1 MTRADVRW
9 ATAAVAGALLA
20 VWPLGFGFPM
30 AHDIAIADWWH
41 DYTAYATSI
50 ALHARAFAAPHWM
63 AGPHLGSNL
72 AGQIEGGPFYPP
84 GWVLFPVLGPFF
96 GLGALYGFHLLVGTL
111 GALPLARV
119 GGRTPGA
126 AAFMGV
132 AYGASGFVVAHVKH
146 PNIVGSSVWL
156 PWALVGVLSAGRAP
170 WPALPVLALA
180 AAAAWFPGH
189 PQIAYY
195 ATLVIVAATLWT
207 HARAPRVLA
216 SCVAALACGG
226 LIAALPVLPTLA
238 LAQDS
243 FRSTT
248 DWAFASHHVFDL
260 FDLAFFV
267 VPALRGSPYAGT
279 WAAFEPTAL
288 PWEDYAYVGLATIA
302 LAAVAVAQERRAR
315 AVAGVALVGLL
326 FAAGPLTPLYRAAWT
341 VLPGLDAFR
350 FPQRALWLVG
360 LALAWLAAKGLDR
373 SAPNDRVRAGAL
385 VVLVLDLA
393 LAHAP
398 WLPTVPFASARATP
412 LVQAARDDVPAPR
425 VYVLDTLGDWTRT
438 FGTGA
443 YEPLVALPA
452 AGLASTYGV
461 ESPDGYLVLLP
472 EAVSWFWAHNN
483 RDGLAEAP
491 AMPGV
496 ATDGTLLARRRLE
509 RAGVTHVISAR
520 EVTDLAAVA
529 AAEGYGLYR
538 VPNPWPAAYT
548 VAGWSAAE
556 GVAAWQQADD
566 TDDIVF
572 EGVRGNPGDPAR
584 VPLTPPPPGET
595 EVYDVAG
602 RAGALVVARAWS
614 PGWTARIDGVEAD
627 VVRANGWQRAVV
639 LPAGAREVV
648 FRFAAP
654 GVRTGAASALL
665 GLLATVALSV
675 WARRH
680 PPGSP

>member
-1 MTRADVRW
+1 MKREDAGW
-9 ATAAVAGALLA
+9 AAAAVVGSLLA
-20 VWPLGFGFPM
+20 VWPLAFGLPM

-41 DYTAYATSI
+41 DYTGYATSI

-84 GWVLFPVLGPFF
+84 GWLLFPVLGPFF
-96 GLGALYGFHLLVGTL
+96 GLIALYGFHLVVGTL
-111 GALPLARV
+111 GAFVLARV

-156 PWALVGVLSAGRAP
+156 PWALTGVLLAGARP
-170 WPALPVLALA
+170 WPALPVLTLA
-180 AAAAWFPGH
+180 TAAAWFPGH

-195 ATLVIVAATLWT
+195 ATFVVAAATVLN

-216 SCVAALACGG
+216 SCVAAIACGG
-226 LIAALPVLPTLA
+226 LLAALPVLPTLA

-248 DWAFASHHVFDL
+248 DWAFASRHGFDL

-267 VPALRGSPYAGT
+267 VPSLRGSPYAGT
-279 WAAFEPTAL
+279 WAAFEPSAL
-288 PWEDYAYVGLATIA
+288 PWEDYAYVGLSTLA
-302 LAAVAVAQERRAR
+302 LAAFAVVKEPRAR
-315 AVAGVALVGLL
+315 ALAGLAILGIL
-326 FAAGPLTPLYRAAWT
+326 FAAGPLTPLYHAAWT

-360 LALAWLAAKGLDR
+360 LALAWLAAQGLDR
-373 SAPNDRVRAGAL
+373 AAPNDRVRALAL
-385 VVLVLDLA
+385 AVLVLDLA

-398 WLPTVPFASARATP
+398 WLPTVPFSSARATP
-412 LVQAARDDVPAPR
+412 LVQAARADVPAPR
-425 VYVLDTLGDWTRT
+425 VYVLDTLQDWTRT
-438 FGTGA
+438 YGTGS

-452 AGLASTYGV
+452 ANLASTYDV
-461 ESPDGYLVLLP
+461 ESPDGYVVLLP

-483 RDGLAEAP
+483 RDALAFAP
-491 AMPGV
+491 VMPGV
-496 ATDGTLLARRRLE
+496 AADGTLLARRRLE

-520 EVTDLAAVA
+520 EVADLAEVTT
-529 AAEGYGLYR
+529 AEGYGLYR

-548 VAGWSAAE
+548 VAGWSAGK
-556 GVAAWQQADD
+556 GVAAWQQADESD
-566 TDDIVF
+566 VIVF
-572 EGVRGNPGDPAR
+572 EGVRGNTGDAAR
-584 VPLTPPPPGET
+584 VPLTPPPPAET

-602 RAGALVVARAWS
+602 RTGALVVARAWS
-614 PGWTARIDGVEAD
+614 PGWTARIDGVDAP
-627 VVRANGWQRAVV
+627 VVRANGWQRAVL
-639 LPAGAREVV
+639 LPSGAREVV
-648 FRFAAP
+648 FRFSAP
-654 GVRTGAASALL
+654 GVSTGAASALL
-665 GLLATVALSV
+665 GLLGTAALSV

-680 PPGSP
+680 LPGSP